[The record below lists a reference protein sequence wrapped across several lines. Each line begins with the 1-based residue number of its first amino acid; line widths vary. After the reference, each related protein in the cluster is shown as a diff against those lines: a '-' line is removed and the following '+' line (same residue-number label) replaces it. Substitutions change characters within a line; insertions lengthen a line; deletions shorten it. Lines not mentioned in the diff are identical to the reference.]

1 LDDRGVRRKAGA
13 REIAIGV
20 TILAAVLAFLALAV
34 LLAGKSPFAA
44 FSAMI
49 FYTLGTAN
57 GFQEVVVRAIP
68 LTMMGLGVAV
78 AFRAGIFNVGGDG
91 QLIVGAIAAVTL
103 SPWLGLLPAPL
114 GLIAFLTVGF
124 VIGGL
129 LGALVGWLRAR
140 FAANEII
147 VTIMLNYVALQL
159 LTWAIRGPLQEK
171 LRFMPNSF
179 PIPASLELPLLI
191 ADSRVHAGLVIA
203 LAAAAILYVVLRHTS
218 FGFKLAVIGENR
230 EVAPFAGIADHRM
243 IVLAMLVSGGM
254 AGLAGAVE
262 IAGIHHKLQDDFAG
276 GYGLAAI
283 AVALMARLSPIFI
296 PFAALLFGVFYVG
309 AGALQR
315 QAGIPFPI
323 VWIIEGVVILAFLG
337 YGALGRRDVMAR

>member
-1 LDDRGVRRKAGA
+1 LDDGAVRGRGWT
-13 REIAIGV
+13 RELALGIGILVIA
-20 TILAAVLAFLALAV
+20 LAIPGLAV

-44 FSAMI
+44 FAAMI
-49 FYTLGTAN
+49 FYTLGTHA
-57 GFQEVVVRAIP
+57 GFAEVVVRAIP
-68 LTMMGLGVAV
+68 LTLMGLGVAV

-114 GLIAFLTVGF
+114 GIIAFLTVGF
-124 VIGGL
+124 VAGGL
-129 LGALVGWLRAR
+129 LGAVVGWLRAR
-140 FAANEII
+140 FEANEII

-171 LRFMPNSF
+171 MHFMPNSF
-179 PIPASLELPLLI
+179 PIPTSLELPLLI
-191 ADSRVHAGLVIA
+191 ADSRVHAGLVVA
-203 LAAAAILYVVLRHTS
+203 LLAALILYVVLRHTS

-230 EVAPFAGIADHRM
+230 EVAPFAGIADHRI
-243 IVLAMLVSGGM
+243 IVLAMLVSGGL

-276 GYGLAAI
+276 GYGLASI

-337 YGALGRRDVMAR
+337 YGALGRRGAMAR